1 MDVETN
7 NGADSDRED
16 FSAPVKRR
24 RKMVLIDDEDDE
36 D

>member
-1 MDVETN
+1 MDVDTN
-7 NGADSDRED
+7 KDADSDTED

-24 RKMVLIDDEDDE
+24 RKMAVIDDEEDE